1 MIAAYRTHYLFIQL
15 ILGESNMAKKKILV
29 CDDSITDLTNIKN
42 IVEGAGYLTI
52 TASNGVE
59 MLNRV
64 KSEHPDMI
72 FLDVIMPEMDGFEA
86 CRKLR
91 QDPTTK
97 HIPVI
102 FVTSKH
108 QKADRVWAQMQ
119 GAKDLISKPY
129 TATQIIEKLNAA

>member
-1 MIAAYRTHYLFIQL
+1 MKMTV
-15 ILGESNMAKKKILV
+15 KKVLV
-29 CDDSITDLTNIKN
+29 CDDSITDLTHIKS
-42 IVEGAGYLTI
+42 IVEGAGYLTV
-52 TASNGVE
+52 TASSGIE
-59 MLNRV
+59 ALSRA
-64 KSEHPDMI
+64 KSELPDLI

-91 QDPTTK
+91 QDPATK

-119 GAKDLISKPY
+119 GAKDFISKPY
-129 TATQIIEKLNAA
+129 SSNQIIEKLDAA

>member
-1 MIAAYRTHYLFIQL
+1 MT
-15 ILGESNMAKKKILV
+15 MKKVLV

-42 IVEGAGYLTI
+42 IVEGAGALTM
-52 TASNGVE
+52 TASSGAE
-59 MLNRV
+59 ALEKA
-64 KSEHPDMI
+64 KSEQPDMV

-91 QDPTTK
+91 DDPATK
-97 HIPVI
+97 DIPVI

-119 GAKDLISKPY
+119 GAKDFISKPY
-129 TATQIIEKLNAA
+129 TSQQIVEKLNAF

>member
-1 MIAAYRTHYLFIQL
+1 MTIT
-15 ILGESNMAKKKILV
+15 KVLV

-42 IVEGAGYLTI
+42 IVEGAGFLTI
-52 TASNGVE
+52 TASSGVE
-59 MLNRV
+59 ALAKA
-64 KSEHPDMI
+64 KSEQPDII

-91 QDPTTK
+91 DDPATK
-97 HIPVI
+97 QIPVI

-119 GAKDLISKPY
+119 GAKDFVSKPY
-129 TATQIIEKLNAA
+129 TAEQITEKLGAA